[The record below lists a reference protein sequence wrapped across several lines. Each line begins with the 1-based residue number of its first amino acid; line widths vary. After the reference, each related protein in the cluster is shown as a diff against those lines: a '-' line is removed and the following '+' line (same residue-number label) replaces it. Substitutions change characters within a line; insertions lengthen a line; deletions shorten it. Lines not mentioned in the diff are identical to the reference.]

1 MSMGL
6 FLLSLRGS
14 GLYPFT
20 AAFFG
25 CIRARVWQ
33 QVAESEETFSEKA
46 SAV

>member
-20 AAFFG
+20 AAFSF
-25 CIRARVWQ
+25 AERV
-33 QVAESEETFSEKA
+33 ERRS
-46 SAV
+46 

>member
-20 AAFFG
+20 AALFENERMEG
-25 CIRARVWQ
+25 RV
-33 QVAESEETFSEKA
+33 
-46 SAV
+46 